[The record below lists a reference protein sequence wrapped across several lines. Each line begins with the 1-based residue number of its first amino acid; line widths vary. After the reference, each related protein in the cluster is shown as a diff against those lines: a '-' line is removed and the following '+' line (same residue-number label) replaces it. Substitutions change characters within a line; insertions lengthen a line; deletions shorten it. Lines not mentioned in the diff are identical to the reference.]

1 MLSLNSRVLHGN
13 FARMR
18 EGLTFDDVLLVP
30 RFSSVTPP
38 EVTLSAQL
46 TKSIA
51 LRVPIL
57 SSAMDKVTESRT
69 AIAMARAGGAGV
81 IHRNLTVEK
90 QAFEVEKVKKSE
102 SGMILD
108 PVTLRA
114 DQTVSEALSQMKKFG
129 ISGLPITDGSK
140 LIGIVTNRDLRFEE
154 NEKRPISEVMTP
166 WERLVTAQE
175 SVSMEESVRL
185 MHKHRIE
192 KLPIVDGER
201 NLKGLITIKDIE
213 KTISFPHSN
222 RDSKGRLRVGA
233 AVGTGADART
243 RIEALHAAGVD
254 FVTVDTAHGASQN
267 VVDVVTW
274 AKKKFPKLPIIA
286 GNVATAD
293 GAEVLYAAGADA
305 VKVGMGAGSIC
316 TTRVVAGIGIPQF
329 TAVLDCAPVARKY
342 QRTLIAD
349 GGIKYSGDVIK
360 ALAAGAD
367 VVMIG
372 SLFAGTDES
381 PGETVFYQ
389 GRTYKSYRGMGSIDA
404 MKEGSRDRYGQ
415 ADTAP
420 DELVPEGIEGMVPY
434 RGPLSQVLFQLV
446 GGVRAGMGYLG
457 CKTLPELRENAEFI
471 RISAQGLKESHVH
484 DVYITKEAPN
494 YRPNN

>member
-1 MLSLNSRVLHGN
+1 MLRLNSLLLHGN
-13 FARMR
+13 FARMK

-38 EVTLSAQL
+38 EVKLSGQL
-46 TKSIA
+46 TTSIS

-69 AIAMARAGGAGV
+69 AISMARAGGAGV

-114 DQTVSEALSQMKKFG
+114 DQTVAEALSQMKKFG
-129 ISGLPITDGSK
+129 ISGLPITEGTRVM
-140 LIGIVTNRDLRFEE
+140 GIVTNRDLRFEAD
-154 NEKRPISEVMTP
+154 EKRPISEVMTP
-166 WERLVTAQE
+166 WERLVTAPE
-175 SVSMEESVRL
+175 TVTMEESIRL
-185 MHKHRIE
+185 MHQHRIE
-192 KLPIVDGER
+192 KLPIVDTER
-201 NLKGLITIKDIE
+201 NLRGLITIKDIE

-222 RDSKGRLRVGA
+222 RDAKGRLRVGA
-233 AVGTGADART
+233 AVGTGADARV
-243 RIEALHAAGVD
+243 RIAALHAAGVD

-267 VVDVVTW
+267 VLDVVKW
-274 AKKKFPKLPIIA
+274 AKNAFPKLPIIA

-293 GAEVLYAAGADA
+293 GAECLYEAGADA

-329 TAVLDCAPVARKY
+329 TAIQDCAPIARKY
-342 QRTLIAD
+342 KRPLIAD

-372 SLFAGTDES
+372 GLFAGTDEA

-415 ADTAP
+415 ADTAS

-434 RGPLSQVLFQLV
+434 RGPLSQVLFQLM

-457 CKTLPELRENAEFI
+457 CRTLEELRTHAEFI
-471 RISAQGLKESHVH
+471 RISSQGLKESHVH

>member
-1 MLSLNSRVLHGN
+1 
-13 FARMR
+13 MR
-18 EGLTFDDVLLVP
+18 ENHDAGLQLKEGLTFDDVLLVP
-30 RFSSVTPP
+30 LYSEVTPP
-38 EVTLSAQL
+38 EVKISSQL
-46 TKSIA
+46 TTTIA

-57 SSAMDKVTESRT
+57 SAAMDKVTESRT
-69 AIAMARAGGAGV
+69 AIAMARAGGVGI
-81 IHRNLTVEK
+81 IHRNLPVEK

-108 PVTLRA
+108 PVTMKA
-114 DQTVSEALSQMKKFG
+114 DETVADALAQMKKFG
-129 ISGLPITDGSK
+129 ISGLPITDNGK
-140 LIGIVTNRDLRFEE
+140 VLGIVTNRDLRFED
-154 NEKRPISEVMTP
+154 NLKRPIADVMTP
-166 WERLVTAQE
+166 WDRLVTGTE
-175 SVSMEESVRL
+175 STPMEEAVKL
-185 MHKHRIE
+185 MHKARIE
-192 KLPIVDGER
+192 KLPIVDGNR
-201 NLKGLITIKDIE
+201 MLRGLITIKDIE

-233 AVGTGADART
+233 AVGTGNDAKT
-243 RIEALHAAGVD
+243 RITALRAAGVD
-254 FVTVDTAHGASQN
+254 FVTVDTAHGASKN
-267 VVDVVTW
+267 VVDVVRW
-274 AKKKFPKLPIIA
+274 AKQTYPDLPILA
-286 GNVATAD
+286 GNVATAE
-293 GAEVLYAAGADA
+293 GAEVLYEAGADA

-329 TAVLDCAPVARKY
+329 TAIQDCAPVARKY
-342 QRTLIAD
+342 KRHLIAD

-367 VVMIG
+367 CVMIG
-372 SLFAGTDES
+372 SLFAGTDEA

-415 ADTAP
+415 ADTIA

-457 CKTLPELRENAEFI
+457 CRTLPELREKAQFI
-471 RISAQGLKESHVH
+471 RISQQGLKESHVH

>member
-1 MLSLNSRVLHGN
+1 MRETRDSGQGL
-13 FARMR
+13 R

-30 RFSSVTPP
+30 RFSEVTPP
-38 EVTLSAQL
+38 EVKLQSFL
-46 TKSIA
+46 TPTIA
-51 LRVPIL
+51 MRVPVL

-69 AIAMARAGGAGV
+69 AIAMARAGGVGV
-81 IHRNLTVEK
+81 IHRNLPIEK

-108 PVTLRA
+108 PVTLKPS
-114 DQTVSEALSQMKKFG
+114 QTVAEALSQMKKFG
-129 ISGLPITDGSK
+129 ISGLPITEGTK
-140 LIGIVTNRDLRFEE
+140 LVGIVTNRDLRFEE
-154 NEKRPISEVMTP
+154 NLKRPITEVMTP
-166 WERLVTAQE
+166 SAKLVTGSE
-175 SVSMEESVRL
+175 NVPMEEAVRL

-192 KLPIVDGER
+192 KLPIIDSDR
-201 NLKGLITIKDIE
+201 NLRGLITIKDIE
-213 KTISFPHSN
+213 KSISFPHSN
-222 RDSKGRLRVGA
+222 RDTKGRLRVGA
-233 AVGTGADART
+233 AVGTGDDAKR
-243 RIEALHAAGVD
+243 RIEALKAAGVD
-254 FVTVDTAHGASQN
+254 FVTVDTAHGASKN
-267 VVDVVTW
+267 VVDVVKWSKQTY
-274 AKKKFPKLPIIA
+274 PELPIIA

-293 GAEVLYAAGADA
+293 GANVLYEAGADA

-329 TAVLDCAPVARKY
+329 TAIRDCAPVARRHK
-342 QRTLIAD
+342 RMLIAD

-367 VVMIG
+367 CVMIG
-372 SLFAGTDES
+372 SLFAGTDEA

-389 GRTYKSYRGMGSIDA
+389 GRTYKSYRGMGSLDA

-434 RGPLSQVLFQLV
+434 RGEISQVLFQLV

-457 CKTLPELRENAEFI
+457 CRTLPELRENAEFI
-471 RISAQGLKESHVH
+471 RISQQGLKESHVH

-494 YRPNN
+494 YRPNS

>member
-1 MLSLNSRVLHGN
+1 MRETEGSGIAL
-13 FARMR
+13 R

-30 RFSSVTPP
+30 RFSEVTPP
-38 EVTLSAQL
+38 EVKLSTQL
-46 TKSIA
+46 TSTIA

-57 SSAMDKVTESRT
+57 SAAMDKVTESRT

-81 IHRNLTVEK
+81 IHRNLPVEK

-108 PVTLRA
+108 PVTLNA
-114 DQTVSEALSQMKKFG
+114 NQTVSEAQAQMKKFG
-129 ISGLPITDGSK
+129 ISGLPITEGSK

-154 NEKRPISEVMTP
+154 NDKRPISEVMTP
-166 WERLVTAQE
+166 WDRLVTGPE
-175 SVSMEESVRL
+175 SVSMEEAVRL

-192 KLPIVDGER
+192 KLPVIDSSR
-201 NLKGLITIKDIE
+201 NLRGLITIKDVE

-222 RDSKGRLRVGA
+222 RDAKGRLRVGA
-233 AVGTGADART
+233 AVGTGADARL
-243 RIEALHAAGVD
+243 RIEALQAAGVD
-254 FVTVDTAHGASQN
+254 FVTVDTAHGASKN
-267 VVDVVTW
+267 VLEVVKW
-274 AKKKFPKLPIIA
+274 AKQKYPDLPLLA

-293 GAEVLYAAGADA
+293 GAEVLYKAGADA

-329 TAVLDCAPVARKY
+329 TAIVDCAPIARKY
-342 QRTLIAD
+342 RRGLIAD

-415 ADTAP
+415 ADTIAE
-420 DELVPEGIEGMVPY
+420 ELVPEGIEGMVPY
-434 RGPLSQVLFQLV
+434 RGPLSQVLFQLM

-457 CKTLPELRENAEFI
+457 CRTLPELRENAEFI
-471 RISAQGLKESHVH
+471 RISQQGLKESHVH

-494 YRPNN
+494 YRPNS

>member
-1 MLSLNSRVLHGN
+1 
-13 FARMR
+13 MR
-18 EGLTFDDVLLVP
+18 ESHDADFQLKEGLTFDDVLLVP
-30 RFSSVTPP
+30 LYSEVTPP
-38 EVTLSAQL
+38 EVKISSQL
-46 TKSIA
+46 TTTIS

-57 SSAMDKVTESRT
+57 SAAMDKVTESRT
-69 AIAMARAGGAGV
+69 AIAMARAGGVGI
-81 IHRNLTVEK
+81 IHRNLPVEK

-108 PVTLRA
+108 PVTLKA
-114 DQTVSEALSQMKKFG
+114 DETVAEALAQMKKFG
-129 ISGLPITDGSK
+129 ISGLPITDNGK
-140 LIGIVTNRDLRFEE
+140 VLGIVTNRDLRFEE
-154 NEKRPISEVMTP
+154 NFDRPINEVMTP
-166 WERLVTAQE
+166 WDRLVTGTE
-175 SVSMEESVRL
+175 STPMEEAVKL
-185 MHKHRIE
+185 MHKARIE
-192 KLPIVDGER
+192 KLPIVDGNR
-201 NLKGLITIKDIE
+201 MLKGLITIKDIE
-213 KTISFPHSN
+213 KSISFPHSN

-233 AVGTGADART
+233 AVGTGNDAKV
-243 RIEALHAAGVD
+243 RIAALRAAGVD
-254 FVTVDTAHGASQN
+254 FVTVDTAHGASKN
-267 VVDVVTW
+267 VVDVVRW
-274 AKKKFPKLPIIA
+274 AKQTYPDLPILA
-286 GNVATAD
+286 GNVATAA
-293 GAEVLYAAGADA
+293 GAEVLYEAGADA

-329 TAVLDCAPVARKY
+329 TAIRDCAPVARKY
-342 QRTLIAD
+342 KRMLIAD

-367 VVMIG
+367 CVMIG
-372 SLFAGTDES
+372 SLFAGTDEA

-415 ADTAP
+415 ADTVA

-457 CKTLPELRENAEFI
+457 CRTLPELREKAQFI
-471 RISAQGLKESHVH
+471 RISQQGLKESHVH

>member
-1 MLSLNSRVLHGN
+1 MRE
-13 FARMR
+13 ARESTIR
-18 EGLTFDDVLLVP
+18 LKEGLTFDDVLLIP
-30 RFSSVTPP
+30 RYSEITPL
-38 EVTLSAQL
+38 EVTLESFL
-46 TKSIA
+46 TKK
-51 LRVPIL
+51 LPLKVPVM

-69 AIAMARAGGAGV
+69 AIAMARAGGVGV
-81 IHRNLTVEK
+81 IHRNLPVEK

-108 PVTLRA
+108 PVTLSPSA
-114 DQTVSEALSQMKKFG
+114 TVAEALAAMKKFG
-129 ISGLPITDGSK
+129 ISGMPITEGKK
-140 LIGIVTNRDLRFEE
+140 LVGIVTNRDLRFEE
-154 NEKRPISEVMTP
+154 NLKRSITEVMTP
-166 WERLVTAQE
+166 SSRLVSGPENVEMSEA
-175 SVSMEESVRL
+175 VRL

-192 KLPIVDGER
+192 KLPIVDGQG
-201 NLKGLITIKDIE
+201 NLCGLITIKDIE
-213 KTISFPHSN
+213 KTISHPHAN

-233 AVGTGADART
+233 AVGTGQDARN
-243 RIEALHAAGVD
+243 RIAALKAAGVD
-254 FVTVDTAHGASQN
+254 FVTVDTAHGASKN
-267 VVDVVTW
+267 VLDVVTW
-274 AKKKFPKLPIIA
+274 AKATYPDLPIIA

-293 GAEVLYAAGADA
+293 GAERLYEAGADA
-305 VKVGMGAGSIC
+305 VKVGMGAGSVC
-316 TTRVVAGIGIPQF
+316 TTRVVAGIRLPQF
-329 TAVLDCAPVARKY
+329 TAIVDCAPVARKY
-342 QRTLIAD
+342 GRMLIAD

-389 GRTYKSYRGMGSIDA
+389 GRTYKSYRGMGSLDA

-415 ADTAP
+415 ADAAP

-434 RGPLSQVLFQLV
+434 RGALSQVLFQLL

-457 CKTLPELRENAEFI
+457 CKTLPELREHAEFV

-494 YRPNN
+494 YRPNTP